1 MLRIVLLVLLFWTT
15 SFALAQQADPV
26 FMQRAISALQTQ
38 RNSALD
44 AQVVAEAKVTGL
56 TEDLNKANAKI
67 KELEEQLKPK
77 DTPKK

>member
-1 MLRIVLLVLLFWTT
+1 MVRTVLVLLFLST
-15 SFALAQQADPV
+15 SFALAQQADPI
-26 FMQRAISALQTQ
+26 FMQRAITALQTQ

-77 DTPKK
+77 EDPNKK